1 MSSVS
6 SVGGSS
12 SIYGQ
17 RNVLSGL
24 ASGMDTESMIE
35 NMTQGTRLKIAQ
47 QKQKKQLLEWKQ
59 TAYQGISSQL
69 IEFSKKYTSYSSS
82 TNLLS
87 PSFFDQST
95 ITTTGKNSDSI
106 SATGKTSSNVVING
120 VKQLATSASWAK
132 KGFSDGLGIS
142 SSEAFGIGE
151 NDETEIA
158 KLNGA
163 TFTFTYGNK
172 DYSISL
178 GYDQDYKDPEK
189 LVEALNEKLSETT
202 VTGSDKNNLGA
213 KVEFALQEDG
223 RITLATKDNDAG
235 NTIKLKS
242 VSDNVK
248 NVLGLDPGEDG
259 IDLSAKDSLW
269 VSKAPID
276 AEDLTEKVS
285 NRELLAGKTI
295 QISLNGVNAKITLPP
310 YKTPKVGEDGKVEVD
325 SSGNIVY
332 EVTEENKAYWEDD
345 SKLIGYINDQLKETF
360 GDKVTVKDT
369 VEDNGKI
376 SLQFELTGDAKD
388 ESDVLRVNGGD
399 FYALTVLGLESGQGN
414 RVNLN
419 QTIGDYLKTSGNEEV
434 TEDDLKLSING
445 TDIKV
450 TEDMTLSE
458 LISAVNNS
466 DADVTLTYSELSD
479 TMRLTSNKTG
489 SGHDIELSGD
499 LARKLFGGYTDDTDG
514 GFVQYDPN
522 VEITS
527 GKDAILDVT
536 VNGDSMTLTRSSNE
550 VNIDGLTV
558 TLKDEFGY
566 DDDGKIVKG
575 EQVSFTSAPKTDDIV
590 TAVKEMVDDFNKMI
604 QDVYKEMSTKPNSDY
619 QPLTDEQKEEMT
631 EDQIEKWEEKAKQG
645 LLFGDSLLRSL
656 QSSLRTVFSPG
667 GETTKQLERM
677 GITFEYSM
685 SSDNGGELKLDEDK
699 LRAVIESDVES
710 VKKVFTATEGTDENG
725 NRVKGGVMTEMKKIL
740 DQYAS
745 TSIVTPGSL
754 VARAGSSYSS
764 NSLLDNTL
772 TNQMNDI
779 DDILDTL
786 NDKLQD
792 QIDRYNSKFTQLE
805 VLISQM
811 NAQSGQLSGMLGG

>member
-35 NMTQGTRLKIAQ
+35 NMTQATRLKIAQ

-87 PSFFDQST
+87 SAFFDQST
-95 ITTTGKNSDSI
+95 ITTTGKNSDFI
-106 SATGKTSSNVVING
+106 SATGKTSSDVVING
-120 VKQLATSASWAK
+120 VKQLATSASWAN
-132 KGFSDGLGIS
+132 KGVSGDLGIS
-142 SSEAFGIGE
+142 SSEAFGIGK
-151 NDETEIA
+151 DDKTDIS
-158 KLNGA
+158 KLNGG

-172 DYSISL
+172 DYTISL
-178 GYDQDYKDPEK
+178 DYSQDYKDPEK
-189 LVEALNEKLSETT
+189 LVEALNEKLGETT
-202 VTGSDKNNLGA
+202 IPGSDKNNNLGA

-223 RITLATKDNDAG
+223 RITLSTKENDGG

-248 NVLGLDPGEDG
+248 DVLGFSPGDDG
-259 IDLSAKDSLW
+259 IDLSKEGSLV
-269 VSKAPID
+269 VSDGPIT
-276 AEDLTEKVS
+276 EDVLKQTVS
-285 NRELLAGKTI
+285 NRELLSGRTI
-295 QISLNGVNAKITLPP
+295 QISLNGVNAKITLPT
-310 YKTPKVGEDGKVEVD
+310 YKEGEDE
-325 SSGNIVY
+325 NW
-332 EVTEENKAYWEDD
+332 TEDEFLK
-345 SKLIGYINDQLKETF
+345 SINDQLDKTF
-360 GDKVTVKDT
+360 GTGKVNVSNAAT
-369 VEDNGKI
+369 EDGQIK
-376 SLQFELTGDAKD
+376 LQFNLGNGA
-388 ESDVLRVNGGD
+388 SNSNDVLRVSSGD

-414 RVNLN
+414 RINLD
-419 QTIGDYLKTSGNEEV
+419 QSLAEYLGKTEDTL
-434 TEDDLKLSING
+434 TEDDLKLTING
-445 TDIKV
+445 TDIQLEK
-450 TEDMTLSE
+450 DMTLREMMDAINS
-458 LISAVNNS
+458 S
-466 DADVTLTYSELSD
+466 DADVSMTYSELSD
-479 TMRLTSNKTG
+479 TIRLTSTQTG
-489 SGHDIELSGD
+489 SGHDVDIQDSE
-499 LARKLFGGYTDDTDG
+499 LARKFFGTGKG
-514 GFVQYDPN
+514 NEGN
-522 VEITS
+522 VTIEK
-527 GKDAILDVT
+527 GQDAVLDVT

-550 VNIDGLTV
+550 VNIDGLKV

-566 DDDGKIVKG
+566 DDKGALVKG
-575 EQVSFTSAPKTDDIV
+575 EEVSFISAPKTDDMV
-590 TAVKEMVDDFNKMI
+590 TAIKEMVEDFNKMI

-619 QPLTDEQKEEMT
+619 QPLTDEQKEEMS
-631 EDQIEKWEEKAKQG
+631 EEQIEKWEEKAKEG
-645 LLFGDSLLRSL
+645 LLFGDSLLRTL

-667 GETTKQLERM
+667 GETSKQLERM

-685 SSDNGGELKLDEDK
+685 SSGDGGKLSLDEDK

-710 VKKVFTATEGTDENG
+710 VKQVFTAVEGTDENG

-745 TSIVTPGSL
+745 TSIATPGSL

-772 TNQMNDI
+772 KNQMDSI

>member
-35 NMTQGTRLKIAQ
+35 NMTQATRLKIAQ

-87 PSFFDQST
+87 SAFFDQST
-95 ITTTGKNSDSI
+95 ITTTGKNSDFI
-106 SATGKTSSNVVING
+106 SATGKTSSDVVING
-120 VKQLATSASWAK
+120 VKQLATSASWARK
-132 KGFSDGLGIS
+132 DVSDGLGII
-142 SSEAFGIGE
+142 SSEGFSIAE
-151 NDETEIA
+151 DAQTEISR
-158 KLNGA
+158 LNGA
-163 TFTFTYGNK
+163 TFTFTYSNK
-172 DYSISL
+172 EYTISL

-189 LVEALNEKLSETT
+189 LVEALNEKLGETT
-202 VTGSDKNNLGA
+202 IPGSDKNNNLGA
-213 KVEFALQEDG
+213 KVEFSLQGDG
-223 RITLATKDNDAG
+223 RIALTTKENAGG

-248 NVLGLDPGEDG
+248 DVLGLGFDPGDDG
-259 IDLSAKDSLW
+259 IDLSKEGSLV
-269 VSKAPID
+269 VSNRPIT
-276 AEDLTEKVS
+276 EDVLKQAVS
-285 NRELLAGKTI
+285 NRELLSGRTI
-295 QISLNGVNAKITLPP
+295 QISLNGVSAKITLPT
-310 YKTPKVGEDGKVEVD
+310 YKEGED
-325 SSGNIVY
+325 
-332 EVTEENKAYWEDD
+332 ENWSEDELLK
-345 SKLIGYINDQLKETF
+345 SINDQLDKTF
-360 GDKVTVKDT
+360 GAGKVNVSNEAT
-369 VEDNGKI
+369 EDGQIK
-376 SLQFELTGDAKD
+376 LQFNLGNGA
-388 ESDVLRVNGGD
+388 SNSNDVLRVSGGD

-414 RVNLN
+414 RINLD
-419 QTIGDYLKTSGNEEV
+419 QSLAEYLGKTEDTL
-434 TEDDLKLSING
+434 TEDDLKLTING
-445 TDIKV
+445 TDIQLEK
-450 TEDMTLSE
+450 DMTLREMMNAINS
-458 LISAVNNS
+458 S
-466 DADVTLTYSELSD
+466 DADVSMTYSELSD
-479 TMRLTSNKTG
+479 TIRLTSTQTG
-489 SGHDIELSGD
+489 SGRDVDIQDSE
-499 LARKLFGGYTDDTDG
+499 LARKLFGTGKG
-514 GFVQYDPN
+514 NEGN
-522 VEITS
+522 ITIEK
-527 GKDAILDVT
+527 GQDAVLDVT

-550 VNIDGLTV
+550 VNIDGLKV

-566 DDDGKIVKG
+566 DDKGVLVKG
-575 EQVSFTSAPKTDDIV
+575 EEVSFTSAPKTDDMV
-590 TAVKEMVDDFNKMI
+590 TAIKEMVEDFNKMI
-604 QDVYKEMSTKPNSDY
+604 QDVYKEMSTKPDSDY
-619 QPLTDEQKEEMT
+619 QPLTDEQKEEMS
-631 EDQIEKWEEKAKQG
+631 EDQIEKWEEKAKEG

-656 QSSLRTVFSPG
+656 QSSLRTVFSSG
-667 GETTKQLERM
+667 GETSKQLERM

-685 SSDNGGELKLDEDK
+685 SSGDGGKLSLDEDK

-710 VKKVFTATEGTDENG
+710 VKQVFTAVEGTDENG

-745 TSIVTPGSL
+745 TSIATPGSL
-754 VARAGSSYSS
+754 VARAGSSYSA

-772 TNQMNDI
+772 KNQMDSI

>member
-35 NMTQGTRLKIAQ
+35 NMTQATRLKIAQ

-87 PSFFDQST
+87 SAFFDQSI
-95 ITTTGKNSDSI
+95 ITTTGKNSDFI
-106 SATGKTSSNVVING
+106 SATGKTSSDVVING
-120 VKQLATSASWAK
+120 VKQLATSASWARK
-132 KGFSDGLGIS
+132 DVSDGLGII
-142 SSEAFGIGE
+142 SSEGFSIAE
-151 NDETEIA
+151 DAQTEISR
-158 KLNGA
+158 LNGA
-163 TFTFTYGNK
+163 TFTFTYSNK
-172 DYSISL
+172 EYTISL

-202 VTGSDKNNLGA
+202 VPGSDKNNNLGA

-223 RITLATKDNDAG
+223 RITLSTKENDGG

-248 NVLGLDPGEDG
+248 DVLGLGFDPGDDG
-259 IDLSAKDSLW
+259 LDLSKEGSLV
-269 VSKAPID
+269 VSNRPIT
-276 AEDLTEKVS
+276 EDVLKQTVS
-285 NRELLAGKTI
+285 NRELLSGRTI
-295 QISLNGVNAKITLPP
+295 QISLNGVNAKITLPT
-310 YKTPKVGEDGKVEVD
+310 YKEGED
-325 SSGNIVY
+325 
-332 EVTEENKAYWEDD
+332 ENWSEDEFL
-345 SKLIGYINDQLKETF
+345 KYINDQLDKTF
-360 GDKVTVKDT
+360 GTGKVNVSNEAT
-369 VEDNGKI
+369 EDGQIK
-376 SLQFELTGDAKD
+376 LQFNLGNGA
-388 ESDVLRVNGGD
+388 SNSNDVLRVSGGD

-414 RVNLN
+414 RINLD
-419 QTIGDYLKTSGNEEV
+419 QSLAEYLGKTEDTL
-434 TEDDLKLSING
+434 TEDDLKLTING
-445 TDIKV
+445 TDIQLEK
-450 TEDMTLSE
+450 DMTLREMMNAINS
-458 LISAVNNS
+458 S
-466 DADVTLTYSELSD
+466 DADVSMTYSELSD
-479 TMRLTSNKTG
+479 TIRLTSTQTG
-489 SGHDIELSGD
+489 SGHDVDIQDSE
-499 LARKLFGGYTDDTDG
+499 LARKLFGTGKG
-514 GFVQYDPN
+514 NEGN
-522 VEITS
+522 ITIEK
-527 GKDAILDVT
+527 GQDAVLDVT

-550 VNIDGLTV
+550 VNIDGLKV

-566 DDDGKIVKG
+566 DDKGVLVKG
-575 EQVSFTSAPKTDDIV
+575 EEVSFTSAPKTDDMV
-590 TAVKEMVDDFNKMI
+590 TAIKEMVEDFNKMI
-604 QDVYKEMSTKPNSDY
+604 QDVYKEVSTKPNSDY
-619 QPLTDEQKEEMT
+619 QPLTDEQKEEMS
-631 EDQIEKWEEKAKQG
+631 EDQIEKWEEKAKEG

-667 GETTKQLERM
+667 GETSKQLERM

-685 SSDNGGELKLDEDK
+685 SSGDGGKLSLDEDK

-710 VKKVFTATEGTDENG
+710 VKQVFTAVEGTDENG

-745 TSIVTPGSL
+745 TSIATPGSL
-754 VARAGSSYSS
+754 VARAGSSYSA

-772 TNQMNDI
+772 KNQMDSI

>member
-35 NMTQGTRLKIAQ
+35 NMTQATRLKIAQ

-87 PSFFDQST
+87 SAFFDQSI
-95 ITTTGKNSDSI
+95 ITTTGKNSDFI
-106 SATGKTSSNVVING
+106 SATGKTSSDVVING
-120 VKQLATSASWAK
+120 VKQLATSASWARK
-132 KGFSDGLGIS
+132 DVSDGLGII
-142 SSEAFGIGE
+142 SSEGFSIAE
-151 NDETEIA
+151 DAQTEISR
-158 KLNGA
+158 LNGA
-163 TFTFTYGNK
+163 TFTFTYSNK
-172 DYSISL
+172 EYTISL

-202 VTGSDKNNLGA
+202 VPGSDKNNNLGA
-213 KVEFALQEDG
+213 KVEFSLQGDG
-223 RITLATKDNDAG
+223 RIALTTKENAGG

-248 NVLGLDPGEDG
+248 DVLGLGFDPGDDG
-259 IDLSAKDSLW
+259 IDLSKEGSLV
-269 VSKAPID
+269 VSNRPIT
-276 AEDLTEKVS
+276 EDVLKQAVS
-285 NRELLAGKTI
+285 NRELLSGRTI
-295 QISLNGVNAKITLPP
+295 QISLNGVSAKITLPT
-310 YKTPKVGEDGKVEVD
+310 YKEGED
-325 SSGNIVY
+325 
-332 EVTEENKAYWEDD
+332 ENWSEDEFLK
-345 SKLIGYINDQLKETF
+345 SINDQLDKTF
-360 GDKVTVKDT
+360 GTGKVNVSNEAT
-369 VEDNGKI
+369 EDGQIK
-376 SLQFELTGDAKD
+376 LQFNLGNGASD
-388 ESDVLRVNGGD
+388 SNDVLRVSSGD

-414 RVNLN
+414 RINLD
-419 QTIGDYLKTSGNEEV
+419 QSLAEYLGKTEDTL
-434 TEDDLKLSING
+434 TEDDLKLTING
-445 TDIKV
+445 TDIQLEK
-450 TEDMTLSE
+450 DMTLREMMNAINS
-458 LISAVNNS
+458 S
-466 DADVTLTYSELSD
+466 DADVSMTYSELSD
-479 TMRLTSNKTG
+479 TIRLSSTQTG
-489 SGHDIELSGD
+489 SGRDVDIQDSE
-499 LARKLFGGYTDDTDG
+499 LARKLFGTGKG
-514 GFVQYDPN
+514 NEGN
-522 VEITS
+522 ITIEK
-527 GKDAILDVT
+527 GQDAVLDVT

-550 VNIDGLTV
+550 VNIDGLKV

-566 DDDGKIVKG
+566 DDKGVLVKG
-575 EQVSFTSAPKTDDIV
+575 EEVSFTSAPKTDDMV
-590 TAVKEMVDDFNKMI
+590 TAIKEMVEDFNKMI

-619 QPLTDEQKEEMT
+619 QPLTDEQKEEMS
-631 EDQIEKWEEKAKQG
+631 EDQIEKWEEKAKEG

-667 GETTKQLERM
+667 SETSKQLERM

-685 SSDNGGELKLDEDK
+685 SSEDGGKLSLDEDK

-710 VKKVFTATEGTDENG
+710 VKQVFTAVEGTDENG

-745 TSIVTPGSL
+745 TSIATPGSL
-754 VARAGSSYSS
+754 VARAGSSYSA

-772 TNQMNDI
+772 KNQMDSI

>member
-35 NMTQGTRLKIAQ
+35 NMTQATRLKIAQ

-87 PSFFDQST
+87 SAFFDQST
-95 ITTTGKNSDSI
+95 ITTTGKNSDFI
-106 SATGKTSSNVVING
+106 SATGKTSSDVVING
-120 VKQLATSASWAK
+120 VKQLATSASWARK
-132 KGFSDGLGIS
+132 DVSDGLGII
-142 SSEAFGIGE
+142 SSEGFSIAE
-151 NDETEIA
+151 DAQTEISR
-158 KLNGA
+158 LNGA
-163 TFTFTYGNK
+163 TFTFTYSNK
-172 DYSISL
+172 EYTISL

-189 LVEALNEKLSETT
+189 LVEALNEKLGETT
-202 VTGSDKNNLGA
+202 IPGSDKNNNLGA
-213 KVEFALQEDG
+213 KVEFSLQGDG
-223 RITLATKDNDAG
+223 RIALTTKENAGG

-248 NVLGLDPGEDG
+248 DVLGLGFDPGDDG
-259 IDLSAKDSLW
+259 IDLSKEGSLV
-269 VSKAPID
+269 VSNRPIT
-276 AEDLTEKVS
+276 EDVLKQAVS
-285 NRELLAGKTI
+285 NRELLSGRTI
-295 QISLNGVNAKITLPP
+295 QISLNGVSAKITLPT
-310 YKTPKVGEDGKVEVD
+310 YKEGED
-325 SSGNIVY
+325 
-332 EVTEENKAYWEDD
+332 ENWSEDELLK
-345 SKLIGYINDQLKETF
+345 SINDQLDKTF
-360 GDKVTVKDT
+360 GAGKVNVSNEAT
-369 VEDNGKI
+369 EDGQIK
-376 SLQFELTGDAKD
+376 LQFNLGNGA
-388 ESDVLRVNGGD
+388 SNSNDVLRVSSGD

-414 RVNLN
+414 RINLD
-419 QTIGDYLKTSGNEEV
+419 QSLAEYLGKTEDTL
-434 TEDDLKLSING
+434 TEDDLKLTING
-445 TDIKV
+445 TDIQLEK
-450 TEDMTLSE
+450 DMTLREMMNAINS
-458 LISAVNNS
+458 S
-466 DADVTLTYSELSD
+466 DADVSMTYSELSD
-479 TMRLTSNKTG
+479 TIRLTSTQTG
-489 SGHDIELSGD
+489 SGRDVDIQDSE
-499 LARKLFGGYTDDTDG
+499 LARKLFGTGKG
-514 GFVQYDPN
+514 NEGN
-522 VEITS
+522 ITIEK
-527 GKDAILDVT
+527 GQDAVLDVT

-550 VNIDGLTV
+550 VNIDGLKV

-566 DDDGKIVKG
+566 DDKGVLVKG
-575 EQVSFTSAPKTDDIV
+575 EEVSFTSAPKTDDMV
-590 TAVKEMVDDFNKMI
+590 TAIKEMVEDFNKMI
-604 QDVYKEMSTKPNSDY
+604 QDVYKEMSTKPDSDY
-619 QPLTDEQKEEMT
+619 QPLTDEQKEEMS
-631 EDQIEKWEEKAKQG
+631 EDQIEKWEEKAKEG

-667 GETTKQLERM
+667 SETSKQLERM

-685 SSDNGGELKLDEDK
+685 SSGDGGKLSLDEDK

-710 VKKVFTATEGTDENG
+710 VKQVFTAVEGTDENG

-745 TSIVTPGSL
+745 TSIATPGSL
-754 VARAGSSYSS
+754 VARAGSSYSA

-772 TNQMNDI
+772 KNQMDSI